1 MTNKPSE
8 VSVLLVEDDHDDA
21 LIIGRHLRKMTRF
34 TANLTTV
41 TDLDEAL
48 ALCATQ
54 RFDAIFLD
62 YYWGSFKADEYLL
75 RHPDTVR
82 ALPIIVITSADDFAV
97 NEAVIEAGAWDFV
110 CKTDIG
116 PKLLERTILHAVQRA
131 RHEQKMHELIRHDS
145 LTGLGNR
152 MMFEEQ
158 LKRAVSRADRHN
170 SRCAVMALDL
180 DDFKQINDSLGH
192 DVGDMLLRL
201 VADRL
206 SRGLREEDILARLGG
221 DEFAILIEDV
231 ESPDQLQTIASK
243 LLAALRVPTPIRG
256 ISGRITGS
264 FGIAIYPDHGKSPL
278 EMMRYA
284 DIALYAAKDGGRD
297 RISVFDD
304 ELEEALLS
312 SLELEQDLRQALERN
327 EFIPHFQPRFFTD
340 SQALAGVEV
349 LMRWQHPE
357 RGLLT
362 PQQFIPTAERAN
374 LMLDMDRSLV
384 RNTLDLLSLN
394 QALPTVR
401 NPYRLAFNITSSQL
415 LDTSFARDMVDL
427 AAHYQVPTEVI
438 EFEIIERMLVERRA
452 QQTLRELRDA
462 GFGLCI
468 DDFGTG
474 FSSFSYL
481 KDLPVTCLKI
491 DRSFIR
497 DLPASEASHG
507 ICEAIVC
514 VGKRLGLSVIGE
526 GIETEEQMAVMQ
538 ELAVDSVQGFLM
550 ARPMDFDQ
558 WNQCLKRLGDGEV
571 SHGE

>member
-8 VSVLLVEDDHDDA
+8 VNVLLVEDDHDDA

-34 TANLTTV
+34 SANLTTES
-41 TDLDEAL
+41 DLDQAL
-48 ALCATQ
+48 ALCATR

-62 YYWGSFKADEYLL
+62 YYWGSFKADDYLR
-75 RHPDTVR
+75 RHADAVR
-82 ALPIIVITSADDFAV
+82 ALPIIIITSTNDFTV
-97 NEAVIEAGAWDFV
+97 NEAVIQAGAWDFV
-110 CKTDIG
+110 CKSDLG
-116 PKLLERTILHAVQRA
+116 PTLLERTILHAMQRS
-131 RHEQKMHELIRHDS
+131 RHEQELHQLIRHDS

-206 SRGLREEDILARLGG
+206 NRGLREEDILARLGG

-231 ESPDQLQTIASK
+231 DSPEQLQIIASK

-264 FGIAIYPDHGKSPL
+264 FGITLYPDHGKSPL

-312 SLELEQDLRQALERN
+312 GLELEQDLRQALERE
-327 EFIPHFQPRFFTD
+327 EFVPYFQPRFFTD
-340 SQALAGVEV
+340 TQTLAGVEV

-357 RGLLT
+357 RGLLL

-374 LMLDMDRSLV
+374 LMLDMDRALV
-384 RNTLDLLSLN
+384 RTTLELLSLN
-394 QALPTVR
+394 QALPTPD
-401 NPYRLAFNITSSQL
+401 NPYRLAFNITSAQL
-415 LDTSFARDMVDL
+415 LDTNFARDMVEL
-427 AAHYQVPTEVI
+427 AAHCQVPPEVI
-438 EFEIIERMLVERRA
+438 EFEIVERMLVERRA
-452 QQTLRELRDA
+452 QQTLRDLREA

-497 DLPASEASHG
+497 ELPGSEASHG

-514 VGKRLGLSVIGE
+514 VGKRLGLTVIGE
-526 GIETEEQMAVMQ
+526 GIETEEQMSVMQ
-538 ELAVDSVQGFLM
+538 SLQVDSVQGFLM
-550 ARPMDFDQ
+550 AHPMNFDQ
-558 WNQCLKRLGDGEV
+558 WSQCLARLGRQGV
-571 SHGE
+571 GHGE